1 MFKCRSCDA
10 QNYLSDLFAETM
22 FVHNRITRTTNDHLL
37 NIPFERT
44 NYYKSSLSVYGAN
57 LWNTIPL
64 VIRQAQNGKLF
75 KGYIKNWILS
85 SSYDI

>member
-10 QNYLSDLFAETM
+10 PNYLSDLFDETM
-22 FVHNRITRTTNDHLL
+22 FVHNRTTSTTNDHLL
-37 NIPFERT
+37 NIPFART

-57 LWNTIPL
+57 LWNKIPL
-64 VIRQAQNGKLF
+64 VIRQAQNVKLF
-75 KGYIKNWILS
+75 KGLFKNWILS